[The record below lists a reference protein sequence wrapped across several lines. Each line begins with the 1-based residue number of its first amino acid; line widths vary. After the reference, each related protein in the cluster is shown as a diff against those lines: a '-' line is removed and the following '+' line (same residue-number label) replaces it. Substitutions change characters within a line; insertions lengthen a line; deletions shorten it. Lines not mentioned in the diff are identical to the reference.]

1 MTQLDIN
8 EIKKIIPHR
17 YPFLLIDKVIEL
29 EKGKRA
35 VAIKNVTINEP
46 FFQGHFPNHPIMPGV
61 LICEAIAQ
69 TGVVMALHNSGA
81 EGKIVY
87 FAGIDKVRFRRP
99 VFPGDQLRFEVETL
113 WVKGALG
120 KMQGKALVDG
130 ELAVE
135 GDFMFS
141 MVDGA
146 AGEAK
151 VHATATVHSSA
162 KLAKGVE
169 VGAYTVIG
177 PEVKIGENTKVGP
190 YCNINRWTTIGQGNT
205 IHQGVSI
212 AAPPQDVK
220 YKGEKGEVII
230 GDNNIIREFVTIH
243 LPSGEGKQ
251 TRIGNENF
259 IMVHAHI
266 PHNCTIGNQVVIG
279 GYVGL
284 AGYTEIDDQV
294 IVGGLA
300 GIHQFVRIGRLTMVG
315 AQSKVL
321 KDVPPFM
328 IVDGNPAQIRGVNS
342 IGMSRRGLSNEA
354 ASEVKK
360 AFKIIYDSGTNT
372 GDAAKEIKKRL
383 RPLPEIEQIVNFLK
397 EESKR
402 GIFKKAAI
410 DQEAAEADE
419 LIIPEIPELG
429 I

>member
-1 MTQLDIN
+1 MTVLDIN
-8 EIKKIIPHR
+8 QIKKIIPHR

-29 EKGKRA
+29 EEGKRA
-35 VAIKNVTINEP
+35 VAVKNVTINEP

-69 TGVVMALHNSGA
+69 TGVVMALRNSGA

-99 VFPGDQLRFEVETL
+99 VFPGDQLRFEVETI

-120 KMQGKALVDG
+120 KMHGKALVDG

-135 GDFMFS
+135 GDFTFS
-141 MVDGA
+141 MIDAGI
-146 AGEAK
+146 GEAK
-151 VHATATVHSSA
+151 VASTATVHPSA
-162 KLAKGVE
+162 ELAKGVE
-169 VGAYTVIG
+169 VGPYAVIG
-177 PEVKIGENTKVGP
+177 PEVKVGEDTKIGA
-190 YCNINRWTTIGQGNT
+190 YCNINRWTTIGKGNT
-205 IHQGVSI
+205 LHQGISI

-220 YKGEKGEVII
+220 YKGEKGQVII

-243 LPSGEGKQ
+243 LPSGEGNKTQ
-251 TRIGNENF
+251 IGNENF

-266 PHNCTIGNQVVIG
+266 PHNCKIGNQVVLG

-284 AGYTEIDDQV
+284 AGYAEIDDQV

-342 IGMSRRGLSNEA
+342 IGMSRRGVSNEA
-354 ASEVKK
+354 TSEVKK

-372 GDAAKEIKKRL
+372 ADAAAEINKRL
-383 RPLPEIEQIVNFLK
+383 RPLPEIKQIVDFL
-397 EESKR
+397 EDESKR
-402 GIFKKAAI
+402 GIFKKTAI
-410 DQEAAEADE
+410 EAEADE